1 LENPTA
7 IIKGCMEKNYKCQ
20 KKLYDH
26 YLGFAF
32 KIAFRY
38 MYRYEKAV
46 DVVNDGFV
54 KLFNH
59 FPHFKLASETEN
71 EKVLLG
77 FLKRI
82 MINTS
87 IDSLRKEQLTP
98 EIGGI
103 PETDWLIADHN
114 SNADQSLLYKEIIIL
129 IKELPPNYRIVFNLY
144 VIDGYSHQEIAELMH
159 ISIGTSKSAL
169 SRAKKLLRDRIK
181 IIEDVKLCRI

>member
-1 LENPTA
+1 
-7 IIKGCMEKNYKCQ
+7 MEKNYKCQ
-20 KKLYDH
+20 KKLYEH
-26 YLGFAF
+26 CLGFAF
-32 KIAFRY
+32 TIAFRY
-38 MYRYEKAV
+38 MYRYDKAV
-46 DVVNDGFV
+46 DVVNDCFV

-59 FPHFKLASETEN
+59 FPQFKLASEREN
-71 EKVLLG
+71 EKVLLV

-87 IDSLRKEQLTP
+87 IDFLRKEQLTP

-103 PETDWLIADHN
+103 PETDWLTADRS
-114 SNADQSLLYKEIIIL
+114 SNADQSLLYKEMITL

-144 VIDGYSHQEIAELMH
+144 VIDGYAHHEIAELMQ

-169 SRAKKLLRDRIK
+169 SRAKQLLRDKIK